1 MNFPLVFLKW
11 LLNLSKKL
19 LLTFQTKD
27 DGKISDT
34 LHKLCKQIKV
44 RLIISLFS
52 NECNLILK
60 TYTLLSN
67 DTQIV
72 L

>member
-1 MNFPLVFLKW
+1 MVAQPV
-11 LLNLSKKL
+11 KKI

-52 NECNLILK
+52 NECNFFFENLYFIE
-60 TYTLLSN
+60 
-67 DTQIV
+67 
-72 L
+72 